1 MSQDTV
7 NRQIYN
13 RLFKGAFE
21 QIADTSPSD
30 LIGAVFDKTL
40 MPALLI
46 DPGKQV
52 YYSYTLLQNESVSLS
67 LPPQYSAAS
76 RLYIAVRTDLKARVV
91 FTSPTHG
98 TRTILLKGTDTATL
112 GTHGAFWSFQGDMT
126 TFAVSVPSTADG
138 GATTKVQV
146 FMYEIP
152 DLADFE
158 SYYDKQIGLGISGD
172 A

>member
-7 NRQIYN
+7 NRQVYN
-13 RLFKGAFE
+13 RLFKGSFE

-52 YYSYTLLQNESVSLS
+52 YYNYTLLQAESVAVP
-67 LPPQYSAAS
+67 LPPEYSAAS
-76 RLYIAVRTDLKARVV
+76 RLYIAVQTDLKARVV
-91 FTSPTHG
+91 LVSPTHG
-98 TRTILLKGTDTATL
+98 SGTTLLKGTDSTTL
-112 GTHGAFWSFQGDMT
+112 GTHASFWSFQGDVT
-126 TFAVSVPSTADG
+126 SLTISVPSTADG
-138 GATTKVQV
+138 GATTSVQV

-158 SYYDKQIGLGISGD
+158 SYFDKQIGLGVSGD
-172 A
+172 